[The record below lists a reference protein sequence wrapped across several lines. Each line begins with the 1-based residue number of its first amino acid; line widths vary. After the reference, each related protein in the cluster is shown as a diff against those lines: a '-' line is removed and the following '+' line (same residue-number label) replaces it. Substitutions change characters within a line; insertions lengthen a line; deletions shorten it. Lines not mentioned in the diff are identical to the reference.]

1 MIYTLRNTVET
12 GESHD
17 CRNDKHIHISQLRVS
32 ETADNKWCS
41 DKQKKKNMTVKNR
54 ALVGN
59 IVGLARRRVSAVSI
73 KKLDKL
79 GWPDGTNQYGRGTSN
94 IEGEHNE

>member
-1 MIYTLRNTVET
+1 M
-12 GESHD
+12 
-17 CRNDKHIHISQLRVS
+17 
-32 ETADNKWCS
+32 
-41 DKQKKKNMTVKNR
+41 
-54 ALVGN
+54 GN
-59 IVGLARRRVSAVSI
+59 IVGLVRRRVSAVTI